1 MSYILDALR
10 KAEAERQRGAVPGL
24 HAQALPAAELPAG
37 RAGAG
42 RRLAVALAGAVLL
55 CAAGGAWW
63 WWRGAPAPKFT
74 PAAAP
79 ALPTMLPA
87 NPAEVVQTVPPPV
100 PVAEP
105 AAQASVPIVSA
116 PPLAAET
123 MAAPP
128 AAKSP
133 PVPAPAPGPSP
144 VPSPA
149 PASPATTPAP
159 PAVPAAPALQ
169 APPVRLADLPE
180 ARRRELPPL
189 VLSGA
194 VQSPDPAARLLIL
207 DGQVLR
213 EGDALSP
220 GLTLE
225 RIGPRA
231 AVFSLRGLRFELPL

>member
-1 MSYILDALR
+1 MSYILEALR

-24 HAQALPAAELPAG
+24 HAQALPVAELPTG

-42 RRLAVALAGAVLL
+42 RRLVAGLVGAVLLL

-63 WWRGAPAPKFT
+63 CWSVARAPKVT
-74 PAAAP
+74 PTAVP
-79 ALPTMLPA
+79 ALPTTSPA
-87 NPAEVVQTVPPPV
+87 APAEATQTVPPPV
-100 PVAEP
+100 PVAAP
-105 AAQASVPIVSA
+105 GTQPSVPTVSA
-116 PPLAAET
+116 PPPAAVT
-123 MAAPP
+123 MADAP
-128 AAKSP
+128 AQKSQ
-133 PVPAPAPGPSP
+133 PAPAPTPATVPAP
-144 VPSPA
+144 VPPATA
-149 PASPATTPAP
+149 PASPAA
-159 PAVPAAPALQ
+159 PAVPALQ
-169 APPVRLADLPE
+169 EPPVRLADLPE

-194 VQSPDPAARLLIL
+194 VQSPDPAARMLIV

>member
-1 MSYILDALR
+1 MSYILEALR

-24 HAQALPAAELPAG
+24 HAQAEPAAELPAG
-37 RAGAG
+37 RAVAG
-42 RRLAVALAGAVLL
+42 RRLAAGLMGAVLLL

-63 WWRGAPAPKFT
+63 WWRGAPAPKAT
-74 PAAAP
+74 PTAAP
-79 ALPTMLPA
+79 ALPTTSPA
-87 NPAEVVQTVPPPV
+87 APADAVQTVPPPV
-100 PVAEP
+100 PVASP
-105 AAQASVPIVSA
+105 AAQPSVPIVSA
-116 PPLAAET
+116 PPPVAA
-123 MAAPP
+123 
-128 AAKSP
+128 SP
-133 PVPAPAPGPSP
+133 PTAS
-144 VPSPA
+144 
-149 PASPATTPAP
+149 ASPAA
-159 PAVPAAPALQ
+159 PAVPALQ
-169 APPVRLADLPE
+169 EPLMRLADVPE

-194 VQSPDPAARLLIL
+194 VQSPDPAARMLIV